1 MAKRKSV
8 IDTSVRKNIPL
19 LLRSRMISCPEITLQ
34 AAKDEQGIFQMHS
47 YKQVYKK
54 VVEMA
59 CALKRIGIQRGDKIA
74 LISDNRREWLV
85 ADMALLSL
93 GAADVPRGC
102 DSMGAEIRFII
113 SFVECKIGF
122 FETGWQLAKVL
133 EDFGIKTLYAI

>member
-113 SFVECKIGF
+113 SFVECRIGF
-122 FETGWQLAKVL
+122 LRLAGSWQRFWKSRRR
-133 EDFGIKTLYAI
+133 FSP